1 MLSVLDN
8 GSIDD
13 GMLLVFGVG
22 SVRGHGPMRGRALM
36 TLILTFLWGGY
47 SNEAPTDCGSLRLEV
62 EKRPLLGAATEAV
75 QGAREGLWKMRNE
88 PGVAYLCGPMALKSL
103 ATMEPKQNGAV
114 SLLDA
119 ARSGPNGFSLEQVA
133 DLSQQAGLPY

>member
-1 MLSVLDN
+1 
-8 GSIDD
+8 
-13 GMLLVFGVG
+13 
-22 SVRGHGPMRGRALM
+22 
-36 TLILTFLWGGY
+36 
-47 SNEAPTDCGSLRLEV
+47 
-62 EKRPLLGAATEAV
+62 
-75 QGAREGLWKMRNE
+75 
-88 PGVAYLCGPMALKSL
+88 MALKSL